1 MAITANQGWSAFTET
16 ERWLMTGSGLIG
28 MIGMVLSSTS
38 VNTAV
43 PAVMG
48 AFGIGQDKAQWL
60 STAYFASMTGAMLLT
75 SWLQQRFGQRTVFL
89 ATMAI
94 FVGGSFLALS
104 AVDYPTVILARVI
117 QVFCAGLM
125 QPFTMAIIFT
135 FFPPERRGAAM
146 GLFSLGV
153 VLAPGLGPAIGGFV
167 TDELSWRFVF
177 LIPLPLAFAAM
188 EPPLVETIIW
198 PL

>member
-94 FVGGSFLALS
+94 FVGG
-104 AVDYPTVILARVI
+104 
-117 QVFCAGLM
+117 
-125 QPFTMAIIFT
+125 
-135 FFPPERRGAAM
+135 
-146 GLFSLGV
+146 
-153 VLAPGLGPAIGGFV
+153 
-167 TDELSWRFVF
+167 
-177 LIPLPLAFAAM
+177 
-188 EPPLVETIIW
+188 
-198 PL
+198 

>member
-1 MAITANQGWSAFTET
+1 
-16 ERWLMTGSGLIG
+16 MTGSGLIG

-94 FVGGSFLALS
+94 FVGGSFLAFS

-117 QVFCAGLM
+117 QGFCAGLM

-135 FFPPERRGAAM
+135 VFPPERRGAAM
-146 GLFSLGV
+146 GLFSL
-153 VLAPGLGPAIGGFV
+153 
-167 TDELSWRFVF
+167 
-177 LIPLPLAFAAM
+177 
-188 EPPLVETIIW
+188 
-198 PL
+198 